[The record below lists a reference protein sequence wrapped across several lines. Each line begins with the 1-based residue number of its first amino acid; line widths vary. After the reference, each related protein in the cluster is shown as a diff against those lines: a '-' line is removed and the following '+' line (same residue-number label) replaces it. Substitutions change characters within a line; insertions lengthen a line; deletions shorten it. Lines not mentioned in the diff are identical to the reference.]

1 MLALGLSLTSA
12 IAWGAAD
19 FLGGFSTKRLSVLT
33 VGVVSQAAGLAAMA
47 LVVAITWEPLP
58 ASVVPVGLA
67 AGVCNAT
74 GLAALYRGLSI
85 GTMGVVAPTAA
96 LAGAVPIAVGLA
108 TGDRPSAIQLV
119 GVALAAGGVVAAAR
133 SPDATRSPPRGPGAG
148 VGFALVAALALGGA
162 ITLID
167 RGARSDPEWVSLFA
181 RVGTLSAT
189 AIAAAIVRPSFG
201 LRKGE
206 LSRLAGVGVLD
217 TGANF
222 TFALAAGA
230 GGLLTLNAVVASL
243 YPVTTVLLAR
253 GVLGERLTSLQL
265 GGVVVALAGVGLIAG
280 G

>member
-33 VGVVSQAAGLAAMA
+33 VGVVSQVAGLVAMA
-47 LVVAITWEPLP
+47 LVVAVTWEPLP
-58 ASVVPVGLA
+58 AGVVPVGLA

-74 GLAALYRGLSI
+74 GLAALYRGLSV

-96 LAGAVPIAVGLA
+96 LSGTVPIAVGLA

-133 SPDATRSPPRGPGAG
+133 SSDATRSPLRDPGAG

-206 LSRLAGVGVLD
+206 LSRLAGIGVLD
-217 TGANF
+217 TGANL

-265 GGVVVALAGVGLIAG
+265 GGVVVALAGVALIAG